1 MSASARCRHIAV
13 IFVTTKKLG
22 AYFAMTPEQKIA
34 RQKRLVSAAKA
45 MLTSQVGFYIGAVRV
60 RNVLRTMGEE
70 LENQH
75 GIFSKFLQTVPVD
88 IPLGNARLLW
98 EPSAMLKSDQ
108 KLLLVESKFR
118 SEILAECV
126 NIIKQYG

>member
-1 MSASARCRHIAV
+1 
-13 IFVTTKKLG
+13 
-22 AYFAMTPEQKIA
+22 MTPEQKIA

>member
-1 MSASARCRHIAV
+1 
-13 IFVTTKKLG
+13 
-22 AYFAMTPEQKIA
+22 MTPKQEIA
-34 RQKRLVSAAKA
+34 RYKRLVSAAKA
-45 MLTSQVGFYIGAVRV
+45 MLTSQVGFYIGAIRV

-75 GIFSKFLQTVPVD
+75 GIFSKFLESVPVD

-108 KLLLVESKFR
+108 KLLVVESKFR
-118 SEILAECV
+118 SGLLAECV
-126 NIIKQYG
+126 NIIKLYS

>member
-1 MSASARCRHIAV
+1 
-13 IFVTTKKLG
+13 
-22 AYFAMTPEQKIA
+22 MTPEQKIA

-126 NIIKQYG
+126 NIIMQYG